1 MVFSFYQPRSEST
14 PKNRNMDYKVLRQSI
29 LTCGLVI
36 LSLEGYQTTERKWSV
51 EIPSRVLAWTGSC
64 AVIPCT
70 YSVTDLRVDV
80 AIDYYIWYQNP
91 VYSDPEKTW
100 NGKLVYHSVGST
112 VVDPSFNDRVIH
124 LGVSAKNCT
133 VLLKDLQKEHA
144 GNFSVILWKDEAK
157 WMQTPFMNL
166 EISDSAPDPKIEPMT
181 AIRELQEAKMTC
193 SIDYYCPHYQ
203 VNLTWIGAGVKNG
216 TSETIIQKVTTGF
229 KIMSTLTFYP
239 SWEDH
244 NQTLECVLTEGI
256 EQKQTAENRIVLNV
270 EYAPKHVQILSKPS
284 NLTIKAGQQII
295 LECTAKSSNPAIN
308 KYTWYKGDKPLQYDK
323 IMEIKAV
330 ADGNSGTYICV
341 AENDVDKTLSDP
353 VTITVLYAPIDII
366 ITKRKGNIKEGD
378 KLALKCSARAN
389 PQVTHYAW
397 YKDKERCWNQTSEE
411 YTITN
416 IQEYESGSYECEA
429 YSPLGSSKSQPA
441 VVDVMYLPKYP
452 EVITEKEGDRFIEGN
467 KVKLKCAVN
476 SSNPQ
481 VSKTEWYKNKKS
493 IAINKDY
500 IYFESINAADSG
512 EYMCKAIN
520 TIGGTS
526 SQSIPIKVLYPPK
539 EANVEVVYDKYIEEG
554 QRILLRCRARQSEPI
569 ITGYKWYKDQSPYS
583 RQGAEV
589 TFESITWTDTGHYSC
604 EAWNDINSVKSKD
617 VYVDVQYAPQNVTVF
632 MKPSSWVTENTD
644 VELTC
649 TTKANPDLLEYRWY
663 RSNTNVKQNTK
674 YVRLDN
680 IKRSEAGEYYCTAQN
695 RVGTKKSDIA
705 QLYVSYSSTTIVKYA
720 AGAGGVCILLIIII
734 FLVLRFKVWQK
745 IHRQPAD
752 DRSDTSFFVVK
763 KSNHETSDNMA
774 RQTPPSCNSGD
785 ELSYS
790 TIQFVAVTEE
800 ETVMPRTSVKF
811 QDTAVVYSVVT
822 RKPFNAPQAHDYEN
836 IQAEKGHGFHDECQE
851 EIHYSTIANLS
862 KEHKVH
868 ESDNEVQYAMLKH

>member
-1 MVFSFYQPRSEST
+1 
-14 PKNRNMDYKVLRQSI
+14 MDYKVLRQGI

-51 EIPSRVLAWTGSC
+51 EIPSRVVAWTGSC

-100 NGKLVYHSVGST
+100 NGKLVYHSLGNT
-112 VVDPSFNDRVIH
+112 VVDPSFKDRVIH

-270 EYAPKHVQILSKPS
+270 EYAP
-284 NLTIKAGQQII
+284 
-295 LECTAKSSNPAIN
+295 IN
-308 KYTWYKGDKPLQYDK
+308 
-323 IMEIKAV
+323 
-330 ADGNSGTYICV
+330 
-341 AENDVDKTLSDP
+341 
-353 VTITVLYAPIDII
+353 II
-366 ITKRKGNIKEGD
+366 ITKQKGDIKEGD
-378 KLALKCSARAN
+378 KLVLKCSARAN

-397 YKDKERCWNQTSEE
+397 YKDKELCWNQTSEE

-416 IQEYESGSYECEA
+416 IQEYDSGSYECEA
-429 YSPLGSSKSQPA
+429 YSPLGSSTSQPA

-500 IYFESINAADSG
+500 IDFESINAADSG

-569 ITGYKWYKDQSPYS
+569 INGYKWYKDQSPYS

-649 TTKANPDLLEYRWY
+649 TTKANPDVLEYRWY

-674 YVRLDN
+674 NVRLDN

-695 RVGTKKSDIA
+695 RIGTKKSDIA

-734 FLVLRFKVWQK
+734 FLVLRFKVW
-745 IHRQPAD
+745 
-752 DRSDTSFFVVK
+752 
-763 KSNHETSDNMA
+763 
-774 RQTPPSCNSGD
+774 
-785 ELSYS
+785 
-790 TIQFVAVTEE
+790 
-800 ETVMPRTSVKF
+800 
-811 QDTAVVYSVVT
+811 
-822 RKPFNAPQAHDYEN
+822 
-836 IQAEKGHGFHDECQE
+836 
-851 EIHYSTIANLS
+851 
-862 KEHKVH
+862 
-868 ESDNEVQYAMLKH
+868 